1 MTALHLAPEPV
12 VLLSK
17 APLGAEAS
25 SLWAQGGLAA
35 AMGDD
40 DDPALHVADTIAAGA
55 GLCDGEIASRIVH
68 AAPAAVE
75 HLARLGVG
83 FDRRP
88 DGGWR
93 LGLEAA
99 HNRNRIVHAT
109 GDGTGREIMRA
120 LIAAVRACPSIT
132 LLEGTEARRLIV
144 EDNAITGVL
153 AAGERGALLIETG
166 RVVIAT
172 GGIGGLFLDS
182 TNPAGCFGQG
192 LALAAHAG
200 AKLSDLEFVQ
210 FHPTAFDGPS
220 RPMPL
225 LTEAIR
231 GDGAILIDETG
242 ERFMADQPGAELAP
256 RDIVARAVW
265 RRRAQG
271 HRVFLDARK
280 HPGKDFAQR
289 YPVISAF
296 CRMAGIDPATDPIP
310 VRPAAHYHMGG
321 IAVDSEGR
329 STVSGL
335 WACGEVEPYRA
346 AWREPARQQF
356 ADGSRGLRAMGRGE
370 RQGRNRRPCA
380 SARDPA
386 AAARIRSVDRASDG
400 VARPRRAAR
409 PGRDRP
415 HDWKP
420 LSDRDELRCGLR
432 SGAGRIDDR
441 RFGLPARGKPW
452 RPLPDRFPGQPAFG
466 RAFVDLSAGCTN
478 RGARDHG
485 NQNRAGQERTMLT
498 LNPLLPIMYEP
509 LVRTALL
516 EDLGRAGDITA
527 DAIVPADQRSAL
539 VLRARQPGV
548 VAGLDIARCAFQTI
562 SPAITLRAERPDGS
576 TVAPGDIIAEIDGP
590 ARGLL
595 TGERTALNF
604 LCHLSGV
611 ATATASLV
619 SAVKGTRAQI
629 VCTRKTTPGLRA
641 LEKYAVRA
649 GGGGNHRFGLDDAVL
664 IKDNHIAL
672 AGGIRTAVE
681 RAKTLAGHLVKIEV
695 EVDTLAQLEQA
706 LSLGVDAVLLDNMT
720 VDDLKEAVAMAS
732 GKVITEASG
741 RITAATAPAIAA
753 TGVDLI
759 SVGWVTHSAAALDI
773 GLDYLELD
781 VRAARGKVA

>member
-1 MTALHLAPEPV
+1 
-12 VLLSK
+12 
-17 APLGAEAS
+17 
-25 SLWAQGGLAA
+25 
-35 AMGDD
+35 
-40 DDPALHVADTIAAGA
+40 
-55 GLCDGEIASRIVH
+55 
-68 AAPAAVE
+68 
-75 HLARLGVG
+75 
-83 FDRRP
+83 
-88 DGGWR
+88 
-93 LGLEAA
+93 
-99 HNRNRIVHAT
+99 
-109 GDGTGREIMRA
+109 
-120 LIAAVRACPSIT
+120 
-132 LLEGTEARRLIV
+132 
-144 EDNAITGVL
+144 
-153 AAGERGALLIETG
+153 
-166 RVVIAT
+166 
-172 GGIGGLFLDS
+172 
-182 TNPAGCFGQG
+182 
-192 LALAAHAG
+192 
-200 AKLSDLEFVQ
+200 
-210 FHPTAFDGPS
+210 
-220 RPMPL
+220 
-225 LTEAIR
+225 
-231 GDGAILIDETG
+231 
-242 ERFMADQPGAELAP
+242 
-256 RDIVARAVW
+256 
-265 RRRAQG
+265 
-271 HRVFLDARK
+271 
-280 HPGKDFAQR
+280 
-289 YPVISAF
+289 
-296 CRMAGIDPATDPIP
+296 
-310 VRPAAHYHMGG
+310 
-321 IAVDSEGR
+321 
-329 STVSGL
+329 
-335 WACGEVEPYRA
+335 
-346 AWREPARQQF
+346 
-356 ADGSRGLRAMGRGE
+356 
-370 RQGRNRRPCA
+370 
-380 SARDPA
+380 
-386 AAARIRSVDRASDG
+386 
-400 VARPRRAAR
+400 
-409 PGRDRP
+409 
-415 HDWKP
+415 
-420 LSDRDELRCGLR
+420 
-432 SGAGRIDDR
+432 
-441 RFGLPARGKPW
+441 
-452 RPLPDRFPGQPAFG
+452 
-466 RAFVDLSAGCTN
+466 
-478 RGARDHG
+478 
-485 NQNRAGQERTMLT
+485 MLT

-562 SPAITLRAERPDGS
+562 SPAIALRAERPDGS

-681 RAKTLAGHLVKIEV
+681 RAKAHAGHLVKIEV

-720 VDDLKEAVAMAS
+720 VDDLKKAVAMAG